1 MLTVIIRKSML
12 LIFIMGC
19 VVSPALILTTN
30 VWWKEVIALTSLF
43 INLSL
48 VSSILTTV
56 IFYNDI
62 RES

>member
-1 MLTVIIRKSML
+1 ML